1 MKDYSAYHLV
11 SGSGPRVG
19 DIIAFKH
26 VVMGENYAPEVS
38 DYKEG
43 KVVECDGTSSVTF
56 EMLTSSSVRRAGRF
70 ELEDEQ
76 VETEDKIQMFQWGD
90 LIEPRLVFP

>member
-1 MKDYSAYHLV
+1 MA
-11 SGSGPRVG
+11 
-19 DIIAFKH
+19 
-26 VVMGENYAPEVS
+26 
-38 DYKEG
+38 
-43 KVVECDGTSSVTF
+43 ECDGTSSVTF
-56 EMLTSSSVRRAGRF
+56 EMLTSSSVRRQGRF